1 MVNEKIQAKHNLLQ
15 QIANEIESRRAAI
28 EKITAEVNQL
38 EQQGLLVQG
47 AILALEELA
56 EEAESESAEPETV
69 E

>member
-1 MVNEKIQAKHNLLQ
+1 MIVEKIQAKHNLLQ

-28 EKITAEVNQL
+28 EKITSEVNQL
-38 EQQGLLVQG
+38 EQQALLVQG

-56 EEAESESAEPETV
+56 EEAESESAEPEIV